1 MLHSLAQ
8 ALQDTDFAQGISQSS
23 LAFPWFESIHVACL
37 TTVVGAITIL
47 DLRLLNLAW
56 RSRSV
61 RDVSADVVP
70 LTWGAFVLAAI
81 AGALLFSSKAVEY
94 VDNLAFRL
102 KMLLLALAGINMLI
116 FQFTTYRSV
125 ADWDRGAT
133 PVAARISALLSL
145 LFWAAV
151 IISGRWIGFTV
162 H

>member
-8 ALQDTDFAQGISQSS
+8 ALQDTDFAQWISQSS

-47 DLRLLNLAW
+47 DLRLLNLA
-56 RSRSV
+56 
-61 RDVSADVVP
+61 DVLP